1 MSHLRRSGILLHPTS
16 LPGSEGIGSLGQEA
30 LLFADFL
37 HAAGQ
42 TLWQIL
48 PLGPPGSGN
57 SPYSCFSAFAGNPLL
72 IDLKQIAAEGDLD
85 PEELENFPAADRI
98 DFPAVT
104 AYKLSRLRKSATRF
118 FSEAEPARKEDFWRF
133 CDATFWLHDYALY
146 AALKAHFKGKGWN
159 RWPEEVRRRDIDSCS
174 NYAELLGS
182 EIGFQKYLQW
192 QFFRQWQKVK
202 QYANERGILIIGDA
216 PIFVAHDSADVWCN
230 QHIFDLDSK
239 GDPTAVAGVPPDY
252 FSATGQRWG
261 NPLYRWEI
269 LADDDYGW
277 WLARVKSDL
286 ALYDILR
293 IDHFRGFE
301 AYWRIPAK
309 EKTAVRGS
317 WEKGPGYPLFE
328 ALKNALGE
336 LPLIA
341 EDLGVITP
349 EVEHL
354 RDRCGF
360 PGMKILQFAFDSGAD
375 NAYLPHNHIPGSV
388 VYTGTHDNDTTA
400 GWFEVLNSDQQT
412 RICEYL
418 QADAEKVPKALVR
431 VALASV
437 AQFAI
442 IPMQDILGLDSSG
455 RMNIPGVADNNWGW
469 RLLPGY
475 AETVDGAE
483 LHKLADLY
491 NRNSRQ

>member
-16 LPGSEGIGSLGQEA
+16 LPGNGGIGTLGEEA
-30 LLFADFL
+30 FRFVDFL
-37 HAAGQ
+37 HSAGQ

-72 IDLKQIAAEGDLD
+72 IDLQQLVAEGDLCAD
-85 PEELENFPAADRI
+85 EVESFPPADRI

-104 AYKLSRLRKSATRF
+104 VAKMSHLRKAAAQF
-118 FSEAEPARKEDFWRF
+118 FSSTDAAGKNDFWRY
-133 CDATFWLHDYALY
+133 CDSTFWLHDYALY
-146 AALKAHFKGKGWN
+146 AALKIHFKGNGWN
-159 RWPEEVRRRDIDSCS
+159 RWPEELRRRDISSCRKYS
-174 NYAELLGS
+174 ELLGS

-192 QFFRQWQKVK
+192 QFSRQWQRVK

-230 QHIFDLDSK
+230 QHIFNLDST
-239 GDPTAVAGVPPDY
+239 GAPTVVAGVPPDY

-261 NPLYRWEI
+261 NPLYRWDT
-269 LADDDYGW
+269 LAADNYGW
-277 WLARVKSDL
+277 WIARVRNDL
-286 ALYDILR
+286 TLYDILR

-301 AYWRIPAK
+301 AYWQIPAE
-309 EKTAVRGS
+309 EKTAVKGS
-317 WEKGPGYPLFE
+317 WVQGPGYSIFA
-328 ALKNALGE
+328 ALRDGLGE

-360 PGMKILQFAFDSGAD
+360 PGMRILQFAFDSGAD
-375 NAYLPHNHIPGSV
+375 NSYLPHNHIPESV
-388 VYTGTHDNDTTA
+388 VYTGTHDNDTTV
-400 GWFEVLNSDQQT
+400 GWFASLSKEQQS
-412 RICEYL
+412 RIYEYL
-418 QADAEKVPKALVR
+418 QVPAETVPKALIR
-431 VALASV
+431 AAFASV
-437 AQFAI
+437 ARFAI
-442 IPMQDILGLDSSG
+442 IPMQDILGLDSTG

-469 RLLPGY
+469 RLMPGY
-475 AETVDGAE
+475 AEAAGGE
-483 LHKLADLY
+483 QLRKLSLLY
-491 NRNSRQ
+491 YRNGQQ